1 MRKHLPNI
9 AIVVGALI
17 TGAML
22 IYAVG
27 RMAHLYLAG
36 TPTAALKVA
45 LAQVTLLCFMVVPPG
60 VLVMAGGL
68 VWKRSIAEAEDD
80 RIAQWQKKKS
90 RKPPPGPGKFA
101 R

>member
-9 AIVVGALI
+9 AIVVGTVI
-17 TGAML
+17 VGATV

-36 TPTAALKVA
+36 TSTAALKVA

-60 VLVMAGGL
+60 ALVIAGGL
-68 VWKRSIAEAEDD
+68 VWKHSIAEAEED
-80 RIAQWQKKKS
+80 RIAQWKKKKG